1 MKKILFFILCIL
13 FYTTGN
19 ALAVEISWMQ
29 VQHRDYGNGKALSRL
44 GFGLIDDRGNY
55 LTDNRKVKEITLYN
69 PDKIE
74 LKLAPVN
81 FDSIEEIFGTY
92 DSKNS
97 QWLYSKDWQFDS
109 WFDAEIM
116 DPLIPG
122 IYWLKVTTADGKVSE
137 RTFAFNRL
145 TALPI
150 FDSDSFQIQPDPN
163 GNLIWTWKIP
173 LALGQLALDHKTRAR
188 ASIDIFK
195 KEKNVG
201 YFSIILPAHLAYVF
215 IPVDVVHTINLKGD
229 RFELKVQIETRDK
242 NNRTYS
248 KPLIVNKMLPVVSK

>member
-1 MKKILFFILCIL
+1 MNKIIFIVLCIS
-13 FYTTGN
+13 FYVTGN

-55 LTDNRKVKEITLYN
+55 LTDNLNVKEIKLYN
-69 PDKIE
+69 PDKKE
-74 LKLAPVN
+74 LKLAPFI

-97 QWLYSKDWQFDS
+97 QWIYSTVWQFDS
-109 WFDAEIM
+109 WFNAEIM
-116 DPLIPG
+116 DPLNPG
-122 IYWLKVTTADGKVSE
+122 IYWLKVTTTDEKVTE
-137 RTFAFNRL
+137 RTFAFNRR

-150 FDSDSFQIQPDPN
+150 VDSDSFQIQADHN

-173 LALGQLALDHKTRAR
+173 LELGQLALNHKTRAR

-215 IPVDVVHTINLKGD
+215 IPIDVVQTINQKGD

-248 KPLIVNKMLPVVSK
+248 KPLIINKMLPLVSE

>member
-1 MKKILFFILCIL
+1 MIRLSPPA
-13 FYTTGN
+13 GN

-29 VQHRDYGNGKALSRL
+29 VQHRDYGNGKALRRL

-55 LTDNRKVKEITLYN
+55 LTDSLNVKEIKLYN
-69 PDKIE
+69 PDKKE
-74 LKLAPVN
+74 LKLAPFN

-97 QWLYSKDWQFDS
+97 QWLYNKVWQFDS
-109 WFDAEIM
+109 WFNAEILE
-116 DPLIPG
+116 PLIPG
-122 IYWLKVTTADGKVSE
+122 IYWLKVTTADGKVTE
-137 RTFAFNRL
+137 RTFAFNRRIV
-145 TALPI
+145 LPI
-150 FDSDSFQIQPDPN
+150 IESNSIQLQPDPN

-173 LALGQLALDHKTRAR
+173 LELGQLALNHKTRVR

-195 KEKNVG
+195 KEKNAG

-215 IPVDVVHTINLKGD
+215 IPVDVVQTINQKGD
-229 RFELKVQIETRDK
+229 RFEFKVQIETKDK

-248 KPLIVNKMLPVVSK
+248 RPLIVREMLPIPHNKM